1 MPPGACEFSC
11 ELGHFLRHVENFDLS
26 FRANGCKL
34 ELMSHTSA
42 QTVTKTPAE
51 TPFTLWTVFK
61 RTGSFTGGEAA
72 VSEFEALVA
81 SLATESITLRGAYDV
96 SAMRNDADIMVWLVG
111 AEAEGLQRAIRSIRR
126 TELFAATDI
135 AWSAMGV
142 HREAEF
148 AKSHAP
154 SYMGPNEPKGWVCV
168 YPFVRSYDWYIIPA
182 EDRSRMLREHGM
194 LGREYPQVQANTVSA
209 FALGDWEWLL
219 GLEADNL
226 VDLVDMMRTLRYS
239 DARLHVR
246 EEVPFYTGRYIDA
259 AEVAEVLR

>member
-1 MPPGACEFSC
+1 
-11 ELGHFLRHVENFDLS
+11 
-26 FRANGCKL
+26 
-34 ELMSHTSA
+34 MSHTFAES
-42 QTVTKTPAE
+42 VTKTSEPDAAQA

-61 RTGSFTGGEAA
+61 RVGTFTAGDGAA
-72 VSEFEALVA
+72 ADFEALVA
-81 SLATESITLRGAYDV
+81 SFADEDITLRGAYDV
-96 SAMRNDADIMVWLVG
+96 SAMRNDADVMIWLVG
-111 AEAEGLQRAIRSIRR
+111 PSPEGLQQAVRNIRR
-126 TELFAATDI
+126 TDLFAATEI

-154 SYMGPNEPKGWVCV
+154 SYMGPNAPKGWVCV
-168 YPFVRSYDWYIIPA
+168 YPFVRSYDWYILPA

-194 LGREYPQVQANTVSA
+194 LGREFPQVQANTVSA

-219 GLEADNL
+219 GLEADDL
-226 VDLVDMMRTLRYS
+226 TDLVDMMRHLRYS

-246 EEVPFYTGRYIDA
+246 EEVPFYTGRRISA